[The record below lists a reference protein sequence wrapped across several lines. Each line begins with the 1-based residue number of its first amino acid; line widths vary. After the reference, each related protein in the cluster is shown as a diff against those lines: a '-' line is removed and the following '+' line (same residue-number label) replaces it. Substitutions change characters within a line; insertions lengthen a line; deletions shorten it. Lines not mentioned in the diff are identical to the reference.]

1 MKSINTFIVEKLKVK
16 TTKSGDCT
24 VEEFLVWYYFDNTQT
39 IEDLTFDEFFSI
51 DFAPEVVEVYFG
63 NNEKKLYDF
72 LMDHLDDEI
81 ELYYVEEP
89 DYTYYRFFIDNIS
102 FTVETFDG
110 RKFERKK

>member
-1 MKSINTFIVEKLKVK
+1 MKSINTFIIEKLKVK

-24 VEEFLVWYYFDNTQT
+24 VEEFLVWYYFDNKKT
-39 IEDLTFDEFFSI
+39 IEDLTFNEFYCI
-51 DFAPEVVEVYFG
+51 DFEPQVVEVYFD

-81 ELYYVEEP
+81 ELYYVEES

-102 FTVETFDG
+102 FTVENYGG
-110 RKFERKK
+110 RKVERKK

>member
-1 MKSINTFIVEKLKVK
+1 MKSISTFIIEKLKVT

-24 VEEFLVWYYFDNTQT
+24 LEEFLVWYYYDNKKT
-39 IEDLTFDEFFSI
+39 IEDLTFDEFFLI
-51 DFAPEVVEVYFG
+51 DFEPQVVEVYFS

-81 ELYYVEEP
+81 ELHAVEED

-102 FTVETFDG
+102 FKVERNG
-110 RKFERKK
+110 CEFERKK

>member
-1 MKSINTFIVEKLKVK
+1 MKPISSFIIEKLKVK

-24 VEEFLVWYYFDNTQT
+24 LEEFLVWYYFGNDKT
-39 IEDLTFDEFFSI
+39 IKDLTFDEFCCV
-51 DFAPEVVEVYFG
+51 DFEPEVVEVYFG

-81 ELYYVEEP
+81 ELYNGEKV

-102 FTVETFDG
+102 FTVERNG
-110 RKFERKK
+110 CEFEKKK